1 MKKII
6 TTIFLFAS
14 LYAAGQESSSWYK
27 MLTGNIDKYA
37 ITMHLHKQGHSY
49 SGYYYYNSRQSP
61 VYVMGE
67 DTSEKGKI
75 KLAAYAD
82 PNEPE
87 YFTFSFSGNAAS
99 GTWRKDKTL
108 SLSLTEAHMPVAFT
122 NVYTEGS
129 VKLRPAVEDSPDATF
144 EAASVWPP
152 GNTTT
157 DEFIKSEIRKLFFQK
172 DEGGEIGALLLK
184 MKKKFFADYL
194 EENKD
199 VTNAEL
205 KDSYTAYSMDVSDK
219 LMIMFQTSN
228 LVTLAFDNYA
238 YTGGAH
244 GNYGTEFKVLDL
256 TKNRSLTLPDIL
268 TESGIAKL
276 QPKLEASFRKQ
287 FNLQP
292 GDSLTDAGLFE
303 NKIEANDNICVT
315 GSGLQF
321 VYNPYEIGPYA
332 MGEIELFIPFTE
344 LTEYLKPGFKN
355 LLNQ

>member
-1 MKKII
+1 MKEII
-6 TTIFLFAS
+6 TTIYLFAS
-14 LYAAGQESSSWYK
+14 LCSAAQEGSSWYK
-27 MLTGNIDKYA
+27 MLTGKIDKYA
-37 ITMHLHKQGHSY
+37 ITMHLHKQGHLY

-61 VYVMGE
+61 VYMMGE
-67 DTSEKGKI
+67 DTSENGKI
-75 KLAAYAD
+75 KLSAYAD

-87 YFTFSFSGNAAS
+87 YFTFSFSGNTAA

-108 SLSLTEAHMPVAFT
+108 SLSLTEAPMPVAFT
-122 NVYTEGS
+122 YVYTEGS

-144 EAASVWPP
+144 EAASVWPL
-152 GNTTT
+152 GIAAT

-172 DEGGEIGALLLK
+172 DEGGEIGALVLK

-219 LMIMFQTSN
+219 LMIMFQATK

-244 GNYGTEFKVLDL
+244 GNYGTEFRVLDL
-256 TKNRSLTLPDIL
+256 TKNKSLALADIL
-268 TESGIAKL
+268 TGAGIAKL

-292 GDSLTDAGLFE
+292 GDPLTDGGLLE

-315 GSGLQF
+315 GSGLEF

-332 MGEIELFIPFTE
+332 MGEIDLFIPFTE
-344 LTEYLKPGFKN
+344 LTEYLKPDFKN